1 MTKLRILPKVFQDTS
16 DAANWYDDR
25 ESGLGD
31 NFLNCFRATYNPI
44 TSNPF
49 AYRIVYKNY
58 RRILLH
64 PFPYALYFH
73 LQDEM
78 AIITLVFHTARN
90 PETLRRILR
99 SREKSA

>member
-1 MTKLRILPKVFQDTS
+1 MTKLRILPEVFRDTA

-31 NFLNCFRATYNPI
+31 HFLSCFRATYNPI
-44 TSNPF
+44 TANPL

-58 RRILLH
+58 RRVLLP
-64 PFPYALYFH
+64 PFPYAVYFR
-73 LQDEM
+73 LQDEL

-90 PETLRRILR
+90 PATMRQILR
-99 SREKSA
+99 SREKLS